1 MNNKESLHLA
11 HHGIMGM
18 KWGVRRFQPYPKGY
32 SGSGKYVGANEHA
45 KRIHSEAT
53 RRINEITSDVSS
65 AASDSGSKL
74 HGLEHRLKTEK
85 SIRRKISKAMTEEG
99 LTSDQAAQNIKDA
112 VRFTTISSEKSFV
125 DNYNSFK
132 QLLQQKGYDEVR
144 CRNYFELFRQGK
156 VKHKSVQS
164 VFETPDGYKFEVQF
178 QTPSSQKAKDKK
190 VPLYEEARKVGISD
204 ERLREI
210 EKAMEEL
217 AKNVKDPDRIETIKS
232 H

>member
-1 MNNKESLHLA
+1 MNNKESLYLA

-32 SGSGKYVGANEHA
+32 SGSGKYVGANKHA

-53 RRINEITSDVSS
+53 RRINEIASDVSS

>member
-1 MNNKESLHLA
+1 MNNRESMYLA

-99 LTSDQAAQNIKDA
+99 LTSDQAAQSIKDA

-144 CRNYFELFRQGK
+144 CRNYFDLFRQGK

-178 QTPSSQKAKDKK
+178 QTPSSQEAKDKK
-190 VPLYEEARKVGISD
+190 VPLYEEARKVGITD
-204 ERLREI
+204 NRLREI

-217 AKNVKDPDRIETIKS
+217 AKNVKDPERIETIKS